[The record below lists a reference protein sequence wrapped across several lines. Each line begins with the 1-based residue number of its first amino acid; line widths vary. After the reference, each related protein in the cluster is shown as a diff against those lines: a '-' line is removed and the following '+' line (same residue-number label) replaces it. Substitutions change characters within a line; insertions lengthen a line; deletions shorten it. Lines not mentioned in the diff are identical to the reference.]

1 MNIRTTLKTSVA
13 AAALFAV
20 AVPVAEAGTVSNG
33 NGNSVTV
40 SGQINKAFMYVDDG
54 KQSRSAIVD
63 SDNSGSRFRIL
74 GNGKVNEAVSVG
86 SILEVEFQD
95 NASNNFQINDTNA
108 NGPNATITGNNSG
121 NGDRGFGQTN
131 FTQRRM
137 EAFIS
142 HKQFGKL
149 SIGQGPTASDGTAET
164 SLSGAGMAV
173 YGGVTFFGDVLL
185 RTSDNADN
193 VFASQKWGDQY
204 TNFDGAGR
212 DDRVRYDT
220 PTFAG
225 FQLSGSAISG
235 GGADAAITYSGKFGG
250 IAVKAAGSYA
260 SLSSIGG
267 TGTTDAD
274 DQWVVSA
281 AAEHD
286 SGVNIRGHYGV
297 RGRVGATRD
306 DTKGYNV
313 TVGYD
318 AKLTSVGET
327 SFAVGYNNVKDMAA
341 DGDETQFW
349 EFGVVQHLKDAG
361 TELYLGVNLAEHDDI
376 SATNY
381 KNITGV
387 IAGTRIKF

>member
-40 SGQINKAFMYVDDG
+40 SGQISKAFMYVDDG
-54 KQSRSAIVD
+54 KNERSAVVD
-63 SDNSGSRFRIL
+63 NDNSGSRFRIL
-74 GNGKVNEAVSVG
+74 GTGKVNEAVTVG
-86 SILEVEFQD
+86 SALEVEYQD
-95 NASNNFQINDTNA
+95 NASNNMQINDTNA

-121 NGDRGFGQTN
+121 NGDSGFGHSA
-131 FTQRRM
+131 FVQRRM
-137 EAFIS
+137 EMYIS
-142 HKQFGKL
+142 HKQFGTL

-164 SLSGAGMAV
+164 NLGGAGMAV

-185 RTSDNADN
+185 RTSTDANN
-193 VFASQKWGDQY
+193 VFGTKKWGDQY

-220 PTFAG
+220 PTMAG
-225 FQLSGSAISG
+225 FQVSASSISG
-235 GGADAAITYSGKFGG
+235 GAADVAVNYGAKFGG
-250 IAVKAAGSYA
+250 VAVKAAGSYVNNR
-260 SLSSIGG
+260 SLSITSNA
-267 TGTTDAD
+267 DAD

-281 AAEHD
+281 AAKHD
-286 SGVNIRGHYGV
+286 SGLNIRGHYGE
-297 RGRVGATRD
+297 RGRLGNTRK

-318 AKLTSVGET
+318 ANLTSMGGT
-327 SFAVGYNNVKDMAA
+327 SFAVGYNSVDDMTAN
-341 DGDETQFW
+341 GDEATFW
-349 EFGVVQHLKDAG
+349 EFGVVQNLADVG
-361 TELYLGVNLAEHDDI
+361 TELYLGVNIAEFDN
-376 SATNY
+376 ATTTKY
-381 KNITGV
+381 ETITGV